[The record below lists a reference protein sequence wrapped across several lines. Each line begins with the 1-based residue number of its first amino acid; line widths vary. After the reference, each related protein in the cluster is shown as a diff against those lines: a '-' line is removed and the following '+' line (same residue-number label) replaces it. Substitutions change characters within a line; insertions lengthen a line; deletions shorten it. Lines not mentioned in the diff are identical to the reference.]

1 MGHTIDIL
9 RGKID
14 KLRTKSID
22 ERYFFSRHD
31 ICTLLTNDIIAEAI
45 KECVQERAIPDHQ
58 EPDVV
63 NRIANEGKIIF
74 GILVWKKWLHKLID
88 CIEHNAL
95 DSQLPLEVARADEIL
110 GSIGWNFAHN
120 AQWEFLPRI
129 LTNEMS
135 GIHSRF
141 RKEEILPFIDE
152 TWLGEGSFG
161 DVFKVSVLP
170 SSQTMFP
177 KQVRFSIGTP
187 PTQFLIRKK
196 TECESVHGTGNIWE
210 RSDFEPRDRMPSN
223 FGPPSA
229 SQHCQAV
236 GIV

>member
-1 MGHTIDIL
+1 MGNTTDIL
-9 RGKID
+9 REKID
-14 KLRTKSID
+14 KLRTKSTD
-22 ERYFFSRHD
+22 DRYFFSQHD
-31 ICTLLTNDIIAEAI
+31 IRTLLTDDIIAEAI
-45 KECVQERAIPDHQ
+45 SECVQDHAIPEHQ
-58 EPDVV
+58 GTYVTT
-63 NRIANEGKIIF
+63 RIVNEGKIIF
-74 GILVWKKWLHKLID
+74 GILVWKKWLHKLIK
-88 CIEHNAL
+88 CIEHNVL

-110 GSIGWNFAHN
+110 GNIGWNFAHN

-177 KQVRFSIGTP
+177 KQVCFSIGIQSMQWLNRTKYR
-187 PTQFLIRKK
+187 LRR
-196 TECESVHGTGNIWE
+196 CS
-210 RSDFEPRDRMPSN
+210 
-223 FGPPSA
+223 
-229 SQHCQAV
+229 
-236 GIV
+236 